1 MYHTGDYKVTIA
13 DKKSN
18 MNKRINQRRPYS
30 GEIFFVGKN
39 GFNEGRLK
47 DFSRSGLFINSK
59 ARLSVGEV
67 ITMALPFVSG
77 KRTKCKGQIMRS
89 TKDGIGIEL
98 FRDRSLAKTI
108 IKKRGVDAK

>member
-1 MYHTGDYKVTIA
+1 MKIFNRKTEMDQ
-13 DKKSN
+13 
-18 MNKRINQRRPYS
+18 RINQRKPYS
-30 GEIFFVGKN
+30 GHILFTAKN

-67 ITMALPFVSG
+67 IIMALPFLSG

-98 FRDRSLAKTI
+98 FRDRSFAKTI
-108 IKKRGVDAK
+108 IKKRGVEVK